1 MLPGGFG
8 PVSNWGPEIF
18 TEIGTIAGWK
28 LGLCLSLGVRVWF
41 PHGWIRIVKCV
52 LLPSLAGIPDL
63 ALSALL
69 RGQIQGLTPLAISV
83 IPAPKFAVS
92 FGGLGS
98 RVSHGVH
105 GPNVVTWRDCF
116 LSFPL
121 GGLQPHPVI

>member
-1 MLPGGFG
+1 ML
-8 PVSNWGPEIF
+8 SHW
-18 TEIGTIAGWK
+18 
-28 LGLCLSLGVRVWF
+28 LSLGVRVWF
-41 PHGWIRIVKCV
+41 PHYGWIVVVRCS

-92 FGGLGS
+92 FGGLGP
-98 RVSHGVH
+98 RVTTGRAWAQWGYTDVLI
-105 GPNVVTWRDCF
+105 

-121 GGLQPHPVI
+121 GGLQPHPVIQSHQGSGCSCYS